1 MAAIIIRQFDRVEK
15 CNFLFYT
22 HFSAVS
28 VTEWYF
34 TCILFIGKFVPTF
47 MKIENLLCQNI
58 FIALPYN
65 SLHFHTICHS
75 GKFMGKPCFRLNIEW
90 CILSYCPLKCLFLC
104 HNSLSSSHHH
114 LTPFPLWDTWSPEYE
129 WVAEKWVTLT
139 YSTDIWMKNFRTKL
153 LILLIFNFFFS
164 LSKFKG
170 NTPSVFGT

>member
-1 MAAIIIRQFDRVEK
+1 M
-15 CNFLFYT
+15 LFYLYFIHWEICPYFHENRKSLMSE
-22 HFSAVS
+22 HFYSPS
-28 VTEWYF
+28 
-34 TCILFIGKFVPTF
+34 LQLSTF
-47 MKIENLLCQNI
+47 SHH
-58 FIALPYN
+58 LPFRQI
-65 SLHFHTICHS
+65 H
-75 GKFMGKPCFRLNIEW
+75 GKPCFRLNIEW

-104 HNSLSSSHHH
+104 HNSFSSSHHH

-164 LSKFKG
+164 LSKFKW